1 VKQTL
6 QHLRTGRIEVAEVP
20 CPLVR
25 PGHLLVQT
33 RASLISPG
41 TERML
46 VEFGQAGLIGKA
58 RSQPERV
65 RQVLA
70 KIRTDGVMPTLEAVF
85 SRLDEPLPL
94 GYCNVGRVLEVGSG
108 VEGFAVGDRV
118 ASNGPHAEVVCVP
131 ATLAA
136 RIPDQVDDETAT
148 FTVLGAVALN
158 GIRLLEPTF
167 GESVAVIGL
176 GLLGMLAAQLL
187 RAHGCRVIGIDVN
200 PGRGELARRLGC
212 EVVSTNADPVR
223 AALEFSRGRGVDA
236 VLLTASAKTDEI
248 VHQAAQMSRKRGR
261 IVLVGVVGLDLL
273 RSDFYEKELSFQV
286 ACSYGPGRYDPQYEA
301 RGQDYPLPYVRWT
314 VGRNFEAVLD
324 ALARGAVDVQPL
336 ISQRHAQR
344 EAAGAYE
351 AILHDPGVLGV
362 VLSYPPGPAP
372 SAAVVRLQAAPAA
385 RSQPDRPVVG
395 VIGAGSFARQ
405 VLLPALAAAGAEVRS
420 VASAG
425 GVTSLH
431 AGRTHGASEATTDYR
446 QILADPAINTVC
458 ITTRHDA
465 HPRMVG
471 EALAAGKHVFVEKPL
486 AIDAAGLDLVTRA
499 QAEHPDRQ
507 LMVGFNR
514 RFAPH
519 AVTAHQLLAG
529 RTEPIA
535 MRIMVNAGTVAPGHW
550 VDDPAVGGG
559 RIIGEACHFI
569 DLALF
574 LAGSPITAVQ
584 AIAMEGAAARSDS
597 LSIGLTFADGSIAT
611 ILYWTNGPRSYP
623 KERVEIFSAGR
634 ALAIE
639 NWRALRAHDWRGA
652 PRMRMRQDKGHR
664 AQMVQFLARIGSG
677 GPPLIPFAELQ
688 LVTAASFAAL
698 RSAREQVTVHL
709 EPAADAAAPPLDP
722 ARQAMPLA

>member
-1 VKQTL
+1 MKQVL
-6 QHLRTGRIEVAEVP
+6 QHLRTGRIELADVP

-25 PGHLLVQT
+25 PAHLLVQT
-33 RASLISPG
+33 SVTLISPG

-58 RSQPERV
+58 RAQPERV

-85 SRLDEPLPL
+85 SRLDEPMPL
-94 GYCNVGRVLEVGSG
+94 GYCNVGRVIAVGG
-108 VEGFAVGDRV
+108 DVEGFEPGDRV

-136 RIPDQVDDETAT
+136 RIPADVADEAAS

-158 GIRLLEPTF
+158 GIRLLEPTL

-200 PGRGELARRLGC
+200 PARCELARSLGC
-212 EVVSTNADPVR
+212 EIVAPGADPVR
-223 AALEFSRGRGVDA
+223 AGRELSRGRGVDA
-236 VLLTASAKTDEI
+236 VLIAASAQTDDI

-261 IVLVGVVGLDLL
+261 VVLLGVVGLNLQ
-273 RSDFYEKELSFQV
+273 RADFYEKELSLQV
-286 ACSYGPGRYDPQYEA
+286 ACSYGPGRYDAQYEA
-301 RGQDYPLPYVRWT
+301 GGRDYPLPFVRWT
-314 VGRNFEAVLD
+314 AARNFEAVLE
-324 ALARGAVDVQPL
+324 ALDSGALDVRPL
-336 ISQRHAQR
+336 ISRRHEHRDAP
-344 EAAGAYE
+344 AAYD
-351 AILHDPGVLGV
+351 AIVNDSTALGV
-362 VLSYPPGPAP
+362 VLSYPPAP
-372 SAAVVRLQAAPAA
+372 PSTVPVVRLQPPIGAASNP
-385 RSQPDRPVVG
+385 SHPIVG

-405 VLLPALAAAGAEVRS
+405 VLLPAIAAAGAVVRS

-431 AGRTHGASEATTDYR
+431 AARTVGADTATSDYR
-446 QILADPAINTVC
+446 QILDAPDINTVF
-458 ITTRHDA
+458 IATRHDT
-465 HPRMVG
+465 HPRMVS

-486 AIDAAGLDLVTRA
+486 AIDAAGLDLVRRA
-499 QAEHPDRQ
+499 YAAHPHLQ

-519 AVTAHQLLAG
+519 AVAARELLDG
-529 RTEPIA
+529 RAEPIA
-535 MRIMVNAGTVAPGHW
+535 LQIMINAGALPAGHW

-574 LAGSPITAVQ
+574 LVGSPITAVQ
-584 AIAMEGAAARSDS
+584 AIEMDDGTRRGDS
-597 LSIGLTFADGSIAT
+597 LSIGLTFADGSIAS
-611 ILYWTNGPRSYP
+611 ILYWANGPRSYP
-623 KERVEIFSAGR
+623 KERVEIFSGGR
-634 ALAIE
+634 VLAID
-639 NWRALRAHDWRGA
+639 NWRVLRAYEWRAA

-664 AQMVQFLARIGSG
+664 AQIAQFLERITDG
-677 GPPLIPFAELQ
+677 GPPLIPFDELCTA
-688 LVTAASFAAL
+688 TAASFAAV
-698 RSAREQVTVHL
+698 RSARERTVVRL
-709 EPAADAAAPPLDP
+709 EAEPDTGRAATGIDHA
-722 ARQAMPLA
+722 